1 MREEKRRFR
10 AALVTQGA
18 MIAAIYAVL
27 TLVFAPVSYGP
38 VQVRFSEALSILPM
52 FTPAAV
58 PFGLIFVYIALGELL
73 GCYLLGELLGG
84 ILLRIPRR
92 TFGNGSSK
100 A

>member
-1 MREEKRRFR
+1 MREEQRRFR

-27 TLVFAPVSYGP
+27 TLAFAPVSYGP
-38 VQVRFSEALSILPM
+38 VQVCFSEALSVLPM

-58 PFGLIFVYIALGELL
+58 PGLAV
-73 GCYLLGELLGG
+73 GCFLANLLGG